1 VSAYARVIWE
11 QPPVERAKLSHLP
24 SLPST
29 ITTAAH
35 IRRFCV
41 YCRRWVAPFIHLHTL
56 HKSSGKLRLHIMTG
70 TWEGLFVLP
79 AVARPRSSPCF
90 FVLLLQRHR
99 RTASRLGGN
108 LAQHSKVFCPSFR
121 KRRLISWYTQRES
134 SDYRSL
140 TAVRFRYILSD
151 IKKKPGNS
159 IGWPNST
166 CSGKWDGPY
175 NTSYYI
181 YCSSQCNTPS
191 DSPSNVVATP
201 LNQYISYPSRP
212 TTQILGHHLVLA
224 TGQTMLAYAE

>member
-151 IKKKPGNS
+151 IKKDLVIVLGGRIRHVVVNGMDHTTRATTS
-159 IGWPNST
+159 IVPLS
-166 CSGKWDGPY
+166 
-175 NTSYYI
+175 
-181 YCSSQCNTPS
+181 
-191 DSPSNVVATP
+191 AT
-201 LNQYISYPSRP
+201 L
-212 TTQILGHHLVLA
+212 LVTRL
-224 TGQTMLAYAE
+224 QM